1 MQLTIP
7 FSELK
12 EMIKKKSGRSLDFD
26 LTTVND
32 NTVKVSYEAKVKV
45 KFIGEI
51 SKTFTI
57 NVCVDKIEGEDMYL
71 SYDGG
76 LGVNIIVG
84 RILTLVSQ
92 LKNAEIADFSQK
104 SHVVILHLA
113 KIEEVHKVL
122 QQIDIQRVFF
132 VEDNVNIVLALKQYE

>member
-26 LTTVND
+26 LTTVD
-32 NTVKVSYEAKVKV
+32 ENTVKVSYEAKVKV

-57 NVCVDKIEGEDMYL
+57 NVCVDKIDGEDLYL

-76 LGVNIIVG
+76 LAINMIVDG
-84 RILTLVSQ
+84 ILMLAPQ
-92 LKNAEIADFSQK
+92 LKNTEIVDFSQK
-104 SHVVILHLA
+104 SCVILHLA
-113 KIEEVHKVL
+113 KIEEIHKIL
-122 QQIDIQRVFF
+122 QQIDIQNILFT
-132 VEDNVNIVLALKQYE
+132 EDKLNIVFTLK

>member
-1 MQLTIP
+1 MQLTVP

-12 EMIKKKSGRSLDFD
+12 EIIKNKSGRSLDFD
-26 LTTVND
+26 LTTVDD

-57 NVCVDKIEGEDMYL
+57 NVCVDKIDGEDLYL

-76 LGVNIIVG
+76 LAINMIVDG
-84 RILTLVSQ
+84 ILMLAPQ
-92 LKNAEIADFSQK
+92 LKNTEIVDFSQK
-104 SHVVILHLA
+104 SCVILHLA
-113 KIEEVHKVL
+113 KIEEAHKIL
-122 QQIDIQRVFF
+122 QQIDIQNILFT
-132 VEDNVNIVLALKQYE
+132 EDKLNIVFTLK

>member
-1 MQLTIP
+1 MQLTVP

-32 NTVKVSYEAKVKV
+32 NTVKVSYEAKVKII
-45 KFIGEI
+45 FREI
-51 SKTFTI
+51 NKTFTI
-57 NVCVDKIEGEDMYL
+57 NVCVDKIDGEDLYL

-76 LGVNIIVG
+76 LAINMIVDG
-84 RILTLVSQ
+84 ILMLAPQ
-92 LKNAEIADFSQK
+92 LKNTEIVDFSQK
-104 SHVVILHLA
+104 SCVILHLA

-122 QQIDIQRVFF
+122 QQIDIQNILFT
-132 VEDNVNIVLALKQYE
+132 EDKLNIVFTLKYDE

>member
-32 NTVKVSYEAKVKV
+32 NTVKVSYEAKVKII
-45 KFIGEI
+45 FREI
-51 SKTFTI
+51 NKTFTI
-57 NVCVDKIEGEDMYL
+57 NVCVDKIDGEDLYL

-76 LGVNIIVG
+76 LAINMIVDG
-84 RILTLVSQ
+84 ILMLAPQ
-92 LKNAEIADFSQK
+92 LKNTEIVDFSQK
-104 SHVVILHLA
+104 SCVILHLA
-113 KIEEVHKVL
+113 KIEEAHKIL
-122 QQIDIQRVFF
+122 QQIDIQNVLFT
-132 VEDNVNIVLALKQYE
+132 EDKLNIVFTLK